1 MSFIPIKH
9 DDLRKGLYVR
19 LNGSWF
25 SHPFPTNTFKIRT
38 TKELTTI
45 QKLKKV
51 EILFDPEKSDPE
63 GVEEEELGPQDE
75 GGQDPPQELPQE
87 PAREEVVAQS
97 SEEETGDEREE
108 DEESSSV
115 RLTPSKAFAQYCEGF
130 RKADKAYQEAYQQSK
145 TVMQDLSTGN
155 IEGIQKAK
163 DMVRDL
169 GDLLENPEMATSMLN
184 VMMSNEMGQGMFM
197 HALNV
202 CALCLMVGK
211 EFDLTPDE
219 LRMLALGAVFHDIGE
234 LNVPGKILLK
244 RPNLSP
250 GERDTYRQHPRF
262 GKDMIRKYSGFPKP
276 SLDVIYQH
284 HERLDGS
291 GYPMGLKGKDAISL
305 FARIVM
311 VVDRYDDLCHD
322 PDLDKRL
329 TPSEALS
336 HLFVKQKT
344 VFWSD
349 AVVALVR
356 VLGVYPPGSL
366 VLLSNEAIG
375 MVININLSNR
385 LKPLI
390 LVYQDDGRSGQAEVV
405 DLQDHEDLTICQNLR
420 PRDVPKRAA
429 EVLNP
434 RYMVNYL
441 ASHITTELASSSQ

>member
-9 DDLRKGLYVR
+9 DELRKGLYVR

-38 TKELTTI
+38 SKELSTLK
-45 QKLKKV
+45 KLTKV
-51 EILFDPEKSDPE
+51 EILFDPEKSEPDT
-63 GVEEEELGPQDE
+63 GDNEEFQSQEEIPQTI
-75 GGQDPPQELPQE
+75 PQESVE
-87 PAREEVVAQS
+87 AISHEDVVAETSEEAVS
-97 SEEETGDEREE
+97 SEKDTVLEEQPVKL
-108 DEESSSV
+108 S
-115 RLTPSKAFAQYCEGF
+115 PSEAFSQYCVGF
-130 RKADKAYQEAYQQSK
+130 KKADRAYQDAYQQSK
-145 TVMQDLSTGN
+145 SVMQDLSTGN

-163 DMVRDL
+163 DMVL
-169 GDLLENPEMATSMLN
+169 TLADLLDSPEIATSILN
-184 VMMSNEMGQGMFM
+184 VMMSNEMGEGMFM

-250 GERDTYRQHPRF
+250 GERETYRQHPRF
-262 GKDMIRKYSGFPKP
+262 GRDMVRKYSAFPKP

-291 GYPMGLKGKDAISL
+291 GYPMGLKGQDAIGL

-311 VVDRYDDLCHD
+311 VVDRYDELCNG
-322 PDLDKRL
+322 PDLEKRL

-336 HLFVKQKT
+336 HLFVKQKSI
-344 VFWSD
+344 FWSD

-366 VLLSNEAIG
+366 VLLSNDDIG
-375 MVININLSNR
+375 MVININEKNR

-390 LVYQDDGRSGQAEVV
+390 LLYKDNGLSRQVEVI
-405 DLQDHEDLTICQNLR
+405 DLEEHEDLSICQNLR
-420 PRDVPKRAA
+420 PRDIPKRAA

-434 RYMVNYL
+434 RHMVNYL
-441 ASHITTELASSSQ
+441 AGNITEKLASSSH